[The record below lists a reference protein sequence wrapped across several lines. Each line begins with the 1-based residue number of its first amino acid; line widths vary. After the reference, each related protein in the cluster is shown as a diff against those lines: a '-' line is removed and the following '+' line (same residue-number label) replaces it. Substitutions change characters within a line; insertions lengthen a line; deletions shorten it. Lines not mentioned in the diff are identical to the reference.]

1 MQMGRGRERNS
12 KFRKDLQW
20 NKMTAKSPLEKRQYE
35 RNVKRHYNLLF
46 SETTNQVLIQLL
58 LLISQELYVIK
69 DTFKKQRDEDTAL
82 FVSRNHLSKAER
94 SKYDF
99 MLE

>member
-1 MQMGRGRERNS
+1 
-12 KFRKDLQW
+12 
-20 NKMTAKSPLEKRQYE
+20 MTAKSPLEKRQYE